1 MKGGFLLFSSRLY
14 IVIRATG
21 IVFLGL
27 RPAGYRDINN
37 LGGEGGGANS
47 ERNTKKLKDEKK
59 LSVCLGR
66 NCKMAAG
73 AWS

>member
-21 IVFLGL
+21 IVFLG
-27 RPAGYRDINN
+27 YRDINN
-37 LGGEGGGANS
+37 LGGASS

-59 LSVCLGR
+59 HSVCLGR